1 MEAALQW
8 EWTPTLLNGKAV
20 PVVMTLTV
28 NFTLD

>member
-1 MEAALQW
+1 VLQW
-8 EWTPTLLNGKAV
+8 EWTPTLLNGNAV